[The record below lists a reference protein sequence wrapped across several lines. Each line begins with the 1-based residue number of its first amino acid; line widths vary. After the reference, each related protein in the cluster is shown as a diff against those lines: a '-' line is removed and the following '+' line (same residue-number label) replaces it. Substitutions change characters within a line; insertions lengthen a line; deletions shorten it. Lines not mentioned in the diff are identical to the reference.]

1 MRSDTRTARSIAA
14 CLLLVAFATVAGCG
28 RDASTPPAARAHADA
43 TGEEAVAT
51 LGDARVRASVVPTAR
66 IGTAVARQYG
76 IEPAADTVL
85 LLVGVRTGPEMDETA
100 LPAQVAASVQ
110 DLRGVSQSLELRRI
124 DNGELIDYVG
134 TARVAPPDS
143 LRFDVDVVLEDGRRT
158 RLRFSRDIFPE

>member
-1 MRSDTRTARSIAA
+1 M
-14 CLLLVAFATVAGCG
+14 LVAIATAAGCG
-28 RDASTPPAARAHADA
+28 RDAATPPAPRAHADA
-43 TGEEAVAT
+43 TSEEAVAT

-66 IGTAVARQYG
+66 ISDAVARQYG
-76 IEPAADTVL
+76 IEPATNTVL
-85 LLVGVRTGPEMDETA
+85 LLVGVRTGPEMNETA

-110 DLRGVSQSLELRRI
+110 DLRGVSQPLELRRI
-124 DNGELIDYVG
+124 DNGTLIDYVG